1 MSPVTGFT
9 CQYVSLAVALRL
21 ALDEYRDC
29 VILPPKACK
38 SVIETIEVPR
48 ARAINVVLLNAALC
62 EATINTILSLQ
73 FSPAMWASVD
83 RLRTVK
89 KWTTIPQRIWP
100 GCEIP
105 ASDALHKELTALFDC
120 RNAIMHPMPEVHRD
134 AGESQP
140 GNVKHWRTL
149 DDKLVTGSHDLVLRL
164 LKHLAKFDYSMK
176 LHHDSIAEHLVRR

>member
-29 VILPPKACK
+29 VTPPPKSGK
-38 SVIETIEVPR
+38 SVIARIEVPR

-62 EATINTILSLQ
+62 EATINTILCLQ
-73 FSPAMWASVD
+73 FSPAMWAKVD
-83 RLRTVK
+83 YETTIK

-100 GCEIP
+100 GCEIK
-105 ASDALHKELTALFDC
+105 AGDALHQELTALFAC
-120 RNAIMHPMPEVHRD
+120 RNAIMHPKPEIHRGTEEPQ
-134 AGESQP
+134 AG
-140 GNVKHWRTL
+140 NIKDWRTL

-164 LKHLAKFDYSMK
+164 LTHLGKFDYSVR
-176 LHHDSIAEHLVRR
+176 LHHDSIAEHLIRR